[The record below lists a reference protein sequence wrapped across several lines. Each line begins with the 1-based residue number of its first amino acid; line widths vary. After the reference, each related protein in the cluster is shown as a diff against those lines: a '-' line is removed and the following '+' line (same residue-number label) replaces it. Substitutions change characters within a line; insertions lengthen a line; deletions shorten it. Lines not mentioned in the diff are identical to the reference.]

1 MPTATLSPPAAPPRF
16 TERRYVLT
24 LIFVTSLFMLWGLG
38 VTMGDILNKH
48 FQQVLHVSKANSA
61 YVQVATFGAYFVMGL
76 PAGWFM
82 KRFGYQ
88 KGVILGLG
96 LYALGAFLMV
106 PAANAGSFTFLL
118 VALFVL
124 ACGLGT
130 LEAVAHPFLDG
141 LGDPASSDRR
151 ITFSHAINGIGAVSG
166 PLIGGYFV
174 LRGTHAAGDLSSVKI
189 LYTII
194 GTVVG
199 SIGLAFAFVKVPPL
213 NAEHTPG
220 TAASEIS
227 DVPTDLGADKSLFQH
242 KHFVW
247 ACVAQL
253 FNTAAQ
259 GGTWAYFINYGTDYM
274 GLQPGPAIHGF
285 WQVSTLFS
293 RTVSLAPG
301 LPHLANDVAAY
312 FFSLSLVGMM
322 LGRFLGTYLMQ
333 YIAPNR
339 LLAFV
344 ALANMC
350 MCLIV
355 AQHWGWVSFAAL
367 IALNFF
373 FSVMFPIIYSL
384 GLKDLGRHKQLA
396 SSFIVMGVVGA
407 ALFPRFVMGPVAD
420 SSVAHAYY
428 LPIICYVVVFLY
440 GAKFYR
446 VASSEPK
453 A

>member
-1 MPTATLSPPAAPPRF
+1 
-16 TERRYVLT
+16 
-24 LIFVTSLFMLWGLG
+24 MLWGLG
-38 VTMGDILNKH
+38 VTMADVLNKH

-61 YVQVATFGAYFVMGL
+61 YVQAATFGAYFVMGL

-96 LYALGAFLMV
+96 LYAAGAFLMV
-106 PAANAGSFTFLL
+106 PAANAASFPFLL
-118 VALFVL
+118 SALFVL

-141 LGDPASSDRR
+141 LGSPASSDQR

-174 LRGTHAAGDLSSVKI
+174 LRGSHAANDLTSIKV
-189 LYTII
+189 LYTAI
-194 GTVVG
+194 GVVVA

-213 NAEHTPG
+213 NAEHTPS
-220 TAASEIS
+220 TATSETAET
-227 DVPTDLGADKSLFQH
+227 PTNLAADKSLFQH
-242 KHFVW
+242 RHFVW

-259 GGTWAYFINYGTDYM
+259 GGTWAFFINYGTDYM
-274 GLQPGPAIHGF
+274 GLRPGAPIHGF
-285 WQVSTLFS
+285 WQVGTLFE
-293 RTVSLAPG
+293 RTVALVPG

-322 LGRFLGTYLMQ
+322 LGRFLGTYLMRF
-333 YIAPNR
+333 IAPNR
-339 LLAFV
+339 LLAAAAV
-344 ALANMC
+344 ANMC
-350 MCLIV
+350 LCVVV
-355 AQHWGWVSFAAL
+355 AQHWGWVSFGAL
-367 IALNFF
+367 IGLNFF
-373 FSVMFPIIYSL
+373 FSIMFPTIYSL

-407 ALFPRFVMGPVAD
+407 ALFPRFVMGPVANA
-420 SSVAHAYY
+420 SVAHAYY
-428 LPIICYVVVFLY
+428 LPIICYLMVFY
-440 GAKFYR
+440 FGWRGYR
-446 VASSEPK
+446 VRP
-453 A
+453 

>member
-1 MPTATLSPPAAPPRF
+1 MPPITTPAAPPATLARPPF
-16 TERRYVLT
+16 TERRYLLT
-24 LIFVTSLFMLWGLG
+24 FCFVVSLFMLWGLG
-38 VTMGDILNKH
+38 VTMADVLNKH

-61 YVQVATFGAYFVMGL
+61 YVQAATFGAYFVMGL

-88 KGVILGLG
+88 KGVLLGLG
-96 LYALGAFLMV
+96 LYAAGAFLMV
-106 PAANAGSFTFLL
+106 PAASAASFTMLL
-118 VALFVL
+118 GALFVL

-174 LRGTHAAGDLSSVKI
+174 LRGTHESGDLSSVKT

-194 GTVVG
+194 GAVVG
-199 SIGLAFAFVKVPPL
+199 SVGLLFAFVRVPQL
-213 NAEHTPG
+213 NAEHTPETRLG
-220 TAASEIS
+220 APNET
-227 DVPTDLGADKSLFQH
+227 PTDLGADKQLFQH
-242 KHFVW
+242 KHFVY

-259 GGTWAYFINYGTDYM
+259 GGTWAFFINYGTDYM
-274 GLQPGPAIHGF
+274 GLKPGPAIHGF
-285 WQVSTLFS
+285 WQVSTLLS
-293 RTVSLAPG
+293 RTVGLAPG

-322 LGRFLGTYLMQ
+322 LGRFLGTYFMQ
-333 YIAPNR
+333 FIAPNK
-339 LLAFV
+339 LLAAA
-344 ALANMC
+344 ALANIIMC
-350 MCLIV
+350 VLV
-355 AQHWGWVSFAAL
+355 AQHAGWVSFGAL
-367 IALNFF
+367 IGLNFF
-373 FSVMFPIIYSL
+373 FSIMFPIIYSL

-407 ALFPRFVMGPVAD
+407 ALFPRFVMGPVANT
-420 SSVAHAYY
+420 SVAHAYY

-440 GAKFYR
+440 GAKFYKVQR
-446 VASSEPK
+446 D
-453 A
+453 

>member
-1 MPTATLSPPAAPPRF
+1 MPPLATTVSPSTTRAPF

-24 LIFVTSLFMLWGLG
+24 FIFVVSLFMLWGLG
-38 VTMGDILNKH
+38 VTMADVLNKH
-48 FQQVLHVSKANSA
+48 VQQVLHVSKANSA
-61 YVQVATFGAYFVMGL
+61 YVQAATFGAYFIMGL

-96 LYALGAFLMV
+96 LYALGAFLMI
-106 PAANAGSFTFLL
+106 PAANAASFTLL
-118 VALFVL
+118 LGALFVL

-141 LGDPASSDRR
+141 LGDPASSDQR

-174 LRGTHAAGDLSSVKI
+174 LRGTHVAGDLTAVKT

-199 SIGLAFAFVKVPPL
+199 SIGLLFAFVKVPPL
-213 NAEHTPG
+213 FDEHPAADAAT
-220 TAASEIS
+220 TAAQAATAPAAEK
-227 DVPTDLGADKSLFQH
+227 GLFDH
-242 KHFVW
+242 PNFKW

-274 GLQPGPAIHGF
+274 GLKPGEAIHGF
-285 WQVSTLFS
+285 WQVGTLLE
-293 RTVSLAPG
+293 RTVALAPG
-301 LPHLANDVAAY
+301 LPHLVGEVAAY
-312 FFSLSLVGMM
+312 FFSLSLVCMM
-322 LGRFLGTYLMQ
+322 VGRFLGTYLMRF
-333 YIAPNR
+333 IAPNK
-339 LLAFV
+339 LLAAA
-344 ALANMC
+344 ALCNMGLC
-350 MCLIV
+350 VVV
-355 AQHWGWVSFAAL
+355 AQHAGWVSFGAL
-367 IALNFF
+367 IGLNFF
-373 FSVMFPIIYSL
+373 FSIMFPTIYSL

-407 ALFPRFVMGPVAD
+407 ALFPRFVMGPVANT
-420 SSVAHAYY
+420 SVAHAYY

-440 GAKFYR
+440 GAKFYKTAR
-446 VASSEPK
+446 
-453 A
+453 